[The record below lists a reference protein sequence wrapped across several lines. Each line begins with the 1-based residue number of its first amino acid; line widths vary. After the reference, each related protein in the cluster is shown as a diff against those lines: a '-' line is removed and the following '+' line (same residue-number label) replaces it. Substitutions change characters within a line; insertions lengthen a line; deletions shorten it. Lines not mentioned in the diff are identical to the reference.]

1 MPSKGNKMLVKFV
14 EDHGYTYT
22 RTNGKHFDY
31 YAHPIHGEVA
41 INPSVDEHTAKSI
54 VVSLQKKL
62 GIATDASKS
71 KRSPEAIK
79 EREAAER
86 ERLAAEIARHEA
98 EILELLAQ
106 RDRRMD
112 GLGRLLT
119 GQELRDIEQLIARKQ
134 RELRGWQS
142 LMTAIPAPRADAGRP
157 GARHRS

>member
-1 MPSKGNKMLVKFV
+1 MPSKGNKTIVKFL
-14 EDHGYTYT
+14 ESNGFAYD
-22 RTNGKHFDY
+22 RTNGKSFDFY
-31 YAHPIHGEVA
+31 THPACAEVSVNISIH
-41 INPSVDEHTAKSI
+41 EHDARRIMVT
-54 VVSLQKKL
+54 LQKQL
-62 GIATDASKS
+62 GIATDAKKS

-86 ERLAAEIARHEA
+86 ERIAADIARHEA
-98 EILELLAQ
+98 EILELLSR
-106 RDRRMD
+106 RDKRMD

-119 GQELRDIEQLIARKQ
+119 SQELRDVEQLIVRKQ